1 MTIYEVR
8 KKYREFFFEK
18 GHKVIPS
25 SSIFPENDPTTLFTG
40 SGMQPLIPYL
50 LGKTHPEGKML
61 VNSQRCFRAEDID
74 EVGDNRH
81 TTFFEMLGNWS
92 LGEYFKEE
100 QLRWFFSF
108 LVDKIGLDPKRLYVT
123 VFSGDKVNNVE
134 KDDESIALWQGL
146 FSERGIEALH
156 KEMETE
162 EQASQLGMRGGRI
175 FSYGAKKNW
184 WSRSGTP
191 EHMPEGELGGP
202 DSEVFYEFD
211 VKHDEKFGKHCHPNC
226 DCGRFME
233 IGNSVFMEFTKRN
246 GVFERLTQRNVDFG
260 GGLERI
266 ASASN
271 NDPDIFH
278 LDVFRGCLLLIEGK
292 TKKKYEDN
300 KRPFRIIAD
309 HIRGSIMMIAEGIVP
324 SNTERGYVL
333 RRLLRRAVRFSD
345 TLGMPEGE
353 LKKLVIPLVESY
365 KEDYPFLFQKKEY
378 IKKVITDEE
387 EKFRKTLQKGL
398 KEFEKIITQKQEM
411 TGRDAFVLFSTY
423 GFPKEMT
430 VELAQEKGI
439 CIDEKE
445 YKKEFEEHR
454 NLSRTASS
462 GIFKGGL
469 ADQSEKTTKLHTLT
483 HLLLAGLRLY
493 LGDHVHQAGSN
504 ITAERTRFDFTHPE
518 KVDKDVLEKIEKY
531 VNNAISQGC
540 YVRIEEMDKKEA
552 KEKGVEGSFWE
563 KYPDRVHVYSVED
576 AQGNVYSR
584 ELCGGPHVEN
594 TDKIQGTFHIIKEQ
608 SSSAGVRRIKA
619 ILKEN
624 I

>member
-1 MTIYEVR
+1 MTIAEVR
-8 KKYREFFFEK
+8 KKYRDFFSQR
-18 GHKVIPS
+18 GHIIIPS

-50 LGKTHPEGKML
+50 LGKKHPEGKML

-92 LGEYFKEE
+92 LGEYFKED

-108 LVDKIGLDPKRLYVT
+108 LVDEIGLDPKRLYVT
-123 VFSGDKVNNVE
+123 VFSGDSANTIE
-134 KDDESIALWQGL
+134 KILESIALWQKL
-146 FSERGIEALH
+146 FLEKNIKALH

-162 EQASQLGMRGGRI
+162 EKASQLGMRGGRI

-211 VKHDEKFGKHCHPNC
+211 VEHNEKFGKYCHPNC

-246 GVFERLTQRNVDFG
+246 GVFEKLAQRNVDFG

-266 ASASN
+266 TSASN
-271 NDPDIFH
+271 NDPDIFR
-278 LDVFRGCLLLIEGK
+278 LDVFQEILLLMEEK
-292 TKKKYEDN
+292 TKKKYNEY
-300 KRPFRIIAD
+300 KRPFRIVAD
-309 HIRGSIMMIAEGIVP
+309 HIRGSIMMIAEGVIP
-324 SNTERGYVL
+324 SNTERGYIL
-333 RRLLRRAVRFSD
+333 RRLLRRAIRFAD
-345 TLGMPEGE
+345 TVGIPGGQ
-353 LKKLVIPLVESY
+353 LKQLVSPLVRSY
-365 KEDYPFLFQKKEY
+365 QEEHFFIFQKKEY
-378 IKKVITDEE
+378 IEKVIDDEE

-398 KEFEKIITQKQEM
+398 KEFEKISTQKKEM

-439 CIDEKE
+439 RIDEKE

-462 GIFKGGL
+462 GVFKGGL
-469 ADQSEKTTKLHTLT
+469 ADQSEKTTQLHTIT
-483 HLLLAGLRLY
+483 HLLLAGLRLH
-493 LGDHVHQAGSN
+493 LGAHIHQAGSN

-518 KVDKDVLEKIEKY
+518 KVEKDVLEKVEKY
-531 VNNAISQGC
+531 VNDAISQGC
-540 YVRIEEMDKKEA
+540 SVCIEEMNKEEA

-563 KYPDRVHVYSVED
+563 KYPDRVHVYSVVD
-576 AQGNVYSR
+576 TQGKIYSR
-584 ELCGGPHVEN
+584 ELCGGPHIEN
-594 TDKIQGTFHIIKEQ
+594 TSKIQGTFHIIKEQ